1 MKKIFIENLEA
12 GMILG
17 QDVFNDNGQ
26 LIIAEGTEVKENHI
40 DYIKNLNLMYV
51 IIQLPPEQMKRF
63 VDQQKKDEALQ
74 EKYRHSVTKFKD
86 IYKDI
91 KLGSKLLEKDVDG
104 IIMPLLEEIDKG
116 ANLVEKIWQIQQND
130 EYTFEHS
137 VQVSIFSALMGKW
150 LKLHKRD
157 IKELAIAGL
166 LHDLGKCNI
175 PDSILNKPASLDDEE
190 FNIMKNHPIL
200 GYMILIGSKDFYSDK
215 IMQGVLQHH
224 ERCDGSGYP
233 SALLGSQIH
242 PYARLVAI
250 ADIYS
255 AMTSDRVYRPKL
267 CPFVVAEQMYQ
278 ESQGQL
284 DTFYCNMFL
293 YRISQYFIGNHV
305 RLSDGSLGK
314 IIMCEKSHPHLPLV
328 KVGNDFVDLIKR
340 PDLRI
345 EELLDVQL

>member
-1 MKKIFIENLEA
+1 MKKIFIDNLEL

-17 QDVFNDNGQ
+17 QDIFNESGQ
-26 LIIAEGTEVKENHI
+26 LIISEGTIIRENHV
-40 DYIKNLNLMYV
+40 DYIKSQNLLYV
-51 IIQLPPEQMKRF
+51 IIKLPPEQMKRF
-63 VDQQKKDEALQ
+63 VDQQKKDEVLT
-74 EKYRHSVTKFKD
+74 EKYKSSVGKFKD
-86 IYKDI
+86 IYKNI
-91 KLGSKLLEKDVDG
+91 KLGEKLIEKDIES
-104 IIMPLLEEIDKG
+104 IITPLLEEIDRG

-137 VQVSIFSALMGKW
+137 IQVSIFSALMGKW
-150 LKLHKRD
+150 LKLNRRD

-175 PDSILNKPASLDDEE
+175 PDSILNKPESLTEEE
-190 FNIMKNHPIL
+190 FSIMKNHPIL

-233 SALLGSQIH
+233 SALHGSQIH

-250 ADIYS
+250 ADMYS
-255 AMTSDRVYRPKL
+255 AMTSDRVYRKKV
-267 CPFVVAEQMYQ
+267 CPFIVAEIMYK
-278 ESQGQL
+278 EAQGQL

-293 YRISQYFIGNHV
+293 YRISQYFIGNNV
-305 RLSDGSLGK
+305 RLSDGTIGK
-314 IIMCEKSHPHLPLV
+314 VIMCEKAHPHLPLV
-328 KVGNDFVDLIKR
+328 KIGSDFVDLVKR

-345 EELLDVQL
+345 VELLDLV

>member
-1 MKKIFIENLEA
+1 MKKIYIEDVET

-17 QDVFNDNGQ
+17 QDIFNDNGQ
-26 LIIAEGTEVKENHI
+26 LIITEGTQLKDNHI
-40 DYIKNLNLMYV
+40 DYIRNLNLMYI
-51 IIQLPPEQMKRF
+51 IIQVEPDKLEYFNK
-63 VDQQKKDEALQ
+63 QQRKEEEFQ
-74 EKYRHSVTKFKD
+74 ETYQHSVKKFKK
-86 IYKDI
+86 IFKEI
-91 KLGSKLLEKDVDG
+91 KLGSKLLENEINDIITPILDEVDRST
-104 IIMPLLEEIDKG
+104 
-116 ANLVEKIWQIQQND
+116 NLVERIWQIQQND

-175 PDSILNKPASLDDEE
+175 PDSILNKPSSLSLEE
-190 FNIMKNHPIL
+190 LAIMKNHPIL

-224 ERCDGSGYP
+224 ERCDGNGYP
-233 SALLGSQIH
+233 SALIGVQIH
-242 PYARLVAI
+242 PYAKLVAI

-255 AMTSDRVYRPKL
+255 AMTSDRVYREKL
-267 CPFVVAEQMYQ
+267 CPFNVAEMMYND
-278 ESQGQL
+278 SQGQL

-314 IIMCEKSHPHLPLV
+314 IIMCEKSHPHLPLI
-328 KVGNDFVDLIKR
+328 KVGNDFIDLIKR

>member
-1 MKKIFIENLEA
+1 MKKIFIDNLEL
-12 GMILG
+12 GMVLG
-17 QDVFNDNGQ
+17 QDVFNDSGQ
-26 LIIAEGTEVKENHI
+26 LVIAEGTVIKENHI
-40 DYIKNLNLMYV
+40 DYIRNQNLMYV
-51 IIQLPPEQMKRF
+51 IIQLPTEQLKRF
-63 VDQQKKDEALQ
+63 IDQQKKDEILQ
-74 EKYRHSVTKFKD
+74 EKYRSSVNKFKD
-86 IYKDI
+86 IYKEI
-91 KLGSKLLEKDVDG
+91 KLGDKLIEKDIDG
-104 IIMPLLEEIDKG
+104 IISPLLEEIDRG

-137 VQVSIFSALMGKW
+137 VQVAIFSALMGKW
-150 LKLHKRD
+150 LKLNRRD

-175 PDSILNKPASLDDEE
+175 PDSILNKPDKLTPEE
-190 FNIMKNHPIL
+190 FTIMKNHPIL

-233 SALLGSQIH
+233 SALQGSQIH

-255 AMTSDRVYRPKL
+255 AMTSDRVYRKKV
-267 CPFVVAEQMYQ
+267 CPFTVAEEMYQ

-305 RLSDGSLGK
+305 RLSDGSTGK
-314 IIMCEKSHPHLPLV
+314 VIMCEKSHPHLPLV
-328 KVGNDFVDLIKR
+328 KIGNEFIDLTKR

-345 EELLDVQL
+345 VELLDVQL

>member
-1 MKKIFIENLEA
+1 MKKIFIENLEV
-12 GMILG
+12 GMVLG
-17 QDVFNDNGQ
+17 QDVFNDKGQ
-26 LIIAEGTEVKENHI
+26 LIISEGTAVRESHI
-40 DYIKNLNLMYV
+40 EYIKNLNLLYV
-51 IIQLPPEQMKRF
+51 IIQLPPEQLKRF
-63 VDQQKKDEALQ
+63 IDQQKKDEDLQ
-74 EKYRHSVTKFKD
+74 EKYRHSVSKFKD

-91 KLGSKLLEKDVDG
+91 KLGSKLVEKEIDG
-104 IIMPLLEEIDKG
+104 VITPLLAEIDRG

-157 IKELAIAGL
+157 IKELAVAGL

-175 PDSILNKPASLDDEE
+175 PDSILNSPEQLSEEE
-190 FNIMKNHPIL
+190 FNVMKNHPIL

-255 AMTSDRVYRPKL
+255 AMTSDRVYRQKV